1 MKTPVFSNA
10 AKIAVIITAIVLG
23 LGTGNGVFGEDTPAT
38 TGDAAQTPAP
48 DLNAGLALYFSFDA
62 VAEEAGLTKITDQSG
77 NGNVG
82 VLSGGKLVD
91 AKFGKA
97 LECKYENIGDGVV
110 VNDSNSLDLDAV
122 TIAAW
127 IKTSKLDDQWNRIL
141 DKGWQSAYNLCIGGE
156 YKGQR
161 YQEKTTFECA
171 GCSMTSKTSIVDGQ
185 WHLIV
190 GSYDGQFQK
199 LYIDSKLD
207 NKWKMKKTVPMKHND
222 NVLTIGRLAVMEVP
236 PYDKPFFDGLIDEV
250 RLYNRVLSDEE
261 VQMLS
266 QYQPVN

>member
-1 MKTPVFSNA
+1 MKTHVFSET

-23 LGTGNGVFGEDTPAT
+23 LGTVNGVFGEDTPAAA
-38 TGDAAQTPAP
+38 GDTAQTPAP
-48 DLNAGLALYFSFDA
+48 DLSCGLVLYFPFDT
-62 VAEEAGLTKITDQSG
+62 VENEASLTKVVDASG
-77 NGNVG
+77 SGNVG
-82 VLSGGKLVD
+82 VLTGGTLVD
-91 AKFGKA
+91 GKFGKA
-97 LECKYENIGDGVV
+97 LECNAQTEKDGII

-127 IKTSKLDDQWNRIL
+127 IKTSRLDDQWNRIL

-161 YQEKTTFECA
+161 CQEKTTFECA
-171 GCSMTSKTSIVDGQ
+171 GCSMTSKTSVVDGQ

-190 GSYDGQFQK
+190 GSYDGQVQK
-199 LYIDSKLD
+199 LYIDGKLD
-207 NKWKMKKTVPMKHND
+207 NKWKMKKRVPMKHND
-222 NVLTIGRLAVMEVP
+222 NVLTIGRLAVLEVP

>member
-1 MKTPVFSNA
+1 MKTHVFGKTA
-10 AKIAVIITAIVLG
+10 RITAVIAVVVLG

-38 TGDAAQTPAP
+38 TGDAVQPPAP
-48 DLNAGLALYFSFDA
+48 DLSRGLVLYFPFDA
-62 VAEEAGLTKITDQSG
+62 VTEEAGLTKVADQSG

-82 VLSGGKLVD
+82 VLTGGALVEG
-91 AKFGKA
+91 KFGKA
-97 LECKYENIGDGVV
+97 LECNAKTEKDGVI

-127 IKTSKLDDQWNRIL
+127 IKTSRLDDQWNRIL

-171 GCSMTSKTSIVDGQ
+171 GCSMTSKTSVVDGQ

-199 LYIDSKLD
+199 LYIDGKLD
-207 NKWKMKKTVPMKHND
+207 NKWKMKKRVPMKHND